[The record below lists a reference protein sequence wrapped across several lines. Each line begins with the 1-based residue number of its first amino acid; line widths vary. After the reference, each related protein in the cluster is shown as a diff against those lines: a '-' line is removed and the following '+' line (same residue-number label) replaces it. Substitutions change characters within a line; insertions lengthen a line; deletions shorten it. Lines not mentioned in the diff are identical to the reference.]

1 MKNDYF
7 KSIVIIVLSVSIFC
21 GSWLI
26 SNSINNLANSNDRK
40 SNIAEKTQLLEPQL
54 LDEKGLMAYLG
65 ITDEEF
71 DAIKVNQREKNLDTL
86 PYIEI
91 YGKYYYPRKAIN
103 KWLTDVIRIEISK

>member
-1 MKNDYF
+1 MKNNYF
-7 KSIVIIVLSVSIFC
+7 KSIVIITLAVSIFC

-26 SNSINNLANSNDRK
+26 SSSINNLANSDDIE
-40 SNIAEKTQLLEPQL
+40 SNITEKTQL

-71 DAIKVNQREKNLDTL
+71 DAIKVTEKDKNLDTL

-91 YGKYYYPRKAIN
+91 NGKYYYPRKAID
-103 KWLTDVIRIEISK
+103 KWLTDIIRMEIRK